1 MWSIQAKCNC
11 KRTSDIYIDH
21 TEGKTRTVFSSHS
34 SAREHFLPG
43 IISQTLIS
51 ELFIYLD
58 SLLLFG
64 WLLSEV
70 VAPQCS
76 GWPRGPAAAGLR
88 RQWNKMP
95 DTPERS
101 NPRVP
106 PIGYAKSGHRRRW
119 LVLCRNPDTLLA
131 EVAEEQCEGETCYYG
146 CYCGSALLHGSGC
159 HPGSEFDCVLE
170 EAGFCPCP

>member
-1 MWSIQAKCNC
+1 MITLKGKLELYLAVTVQPESIFCLGSFH
-11 KRTSDIYIDH
+11 R
-21 TEGKTRTVFSSHS
+21 
-34 SAREHFLPG
+34 
-43 IISQTLIS
+43 LIS

-88 RQWNKMP
+88 RRWSKMP

-131 EVAEEQCEGETCYYG
+131 EVAKEQCEGETCYCG